1 MSHTKINLAIQNIR
15 VQLTDQQQKAT
26 MALRASHS
34 APPTVYTCAHNTTSH
49 PPSLFLHQEPKT
61 LPQWVANSVRYDTA
75 PTAIAILHRH
85 SHPPSSFLHHRPTT
99 MPQSVANSDMPPTLL
114 PQPLID
120 ITISTSSMTI
130 STDILHLYF
139 SISQSCLNWSQIRS
153 AMPTTLLPQ
162 PSSHRYYFH
171 SGRPPDDS
179 IIRTS

>member
-1 MSHTKINLAIQNIR
+1 
-15 VQLTDQQQKAT
+15 
-26 MALRASHS
+26 MALPASHC
-34 APPTVYTCAHNTTSH
+34 APPPTVSIHAHNATPH

-61 LPQWVANSVRYDTA
+61 LPQLVANSVRYDTA
-75 PTAIAILHRH
+75 PTAIEGHHDLEILHRH

-130 STDILHLYF
+130 ATDILHLYF